1 MYNLCD
7 TAHTSPAPPVLYE
20 HLLGITPALPASPE
34 LCGHAL
40 GPRASVALCGRLYCS
55 TAFAF
60 FFFKNACVSCILHS
74 LCKHFRVFLYC
85 LDFPL
90 RLKGARGDRLE
101 TRSQVG
107 CCVCRPNIWT
117 TKREKAAEQSHSTV
131 QIHPIASFPLSTIRF
146 PSVST
151 LATSLSL
158 FLLRCLPRYPYERV
172 HSCLARWHSGL
183 ESLIYG
189 STQCPCTIAWKRVQL
204 L

>member
-1 MYNLCD
+1 MSTSLASLLLFLLLLSYVDMRL
-7 TAHTSPAPPVLYE
+7 AHR
-20 HLLGITPALPASPE
+20 LLSHCVDDSI
-34 LCGHAL
+34 
-40 GPRASVALCGRLYCS
+40 VRLRS
-55 TAFAF
+55 RF